1 MEKSRLRS
9 CLGCFVIIVLAI
21 AIIWAA
27 FTFRSIGLV
36 GIAMLPIEG
45 ILDTGESESTLLME
59 TTGSRTVSQLL
70 RQGSR
75 DPRIKALVVYIDS
88 PGGSAAAAQ
97 EIFRSIL
104 RFKEQTGRPVI
115 VAMGDVAASGGYYVA
130 CAADR
135 IYALPSTLTGS
146 IGVIWQSVSIE
157 RLLSNLGIKPET
169 LKAGRFKDTGSFFR
183 SMTPQERELLQKML
197 NDVHNQF
204 IADVAKGRKLTIEK
218 VKEIA
223 DGRILTGK
231 QAKALGLVDELGSL
245 DDAIRNARLQ
255 VNLPETAPIWVL
267 ERKRSLIDVLLG
279 TKGVAPFP
287 KSLLTKPLLLH
298 VDSQMGIGISA
309 LMWQGA
315 AKLEALKH

>member
-1 MEKSRLRS
+1 
-9 CLGCFVIIVLAI
+9 
-21 AIIWAA
+21 
-27 FTFRSIGLV
+27 
-36 GIAMLPIEG
+36 MLPIEG

-115 VAMGDVAASGGYYVA
+115 VAMGDVVASGGYYVA

>member
-1 MEKSRLRS
+1 
-9 CLGCFVIIVLAI
+9 
-21 AIIWAA
+21 
-27 FTFRSIGLV
+27 
-36 GIAMLPIEG
+36 MLPIEG